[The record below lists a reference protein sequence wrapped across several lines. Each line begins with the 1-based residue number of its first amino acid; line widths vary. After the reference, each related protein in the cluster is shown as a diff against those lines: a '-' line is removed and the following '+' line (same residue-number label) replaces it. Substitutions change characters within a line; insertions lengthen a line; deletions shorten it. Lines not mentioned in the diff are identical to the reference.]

1 MAFNRDQIF
10 TQTSTA
16 EPLIEL
22 PFDAEVV
29 IKAEPVEESADLPP
43 PFIDRSEVFTITSET
58 RLEDIQQ
65 IRQFMV
71 EIDGRAGEV
80 SVEKVAAIPA
90 HVTKLSFKGDETN
103 RMVLSQ
109 ELVKA
114 IKPSV
119 GFLYWHSADAPIID
133 KSTWAVIRSETNVRI
148 VFIQDG
154 ARSAFAGFTS
164 RAEVAD
170 LHQIPVSVD
179 RIDLRHDVKPD

>member
-29 IKAEPVEESADLPP
+29 IKAEPVEESADLPLP
-43 PFIDRSEVFTITSET
+43 PLEVFTITSDT

-65 IRQFMV
+65 IKQRMV

-90 HVTKLSFKGDETN
+90 HVTKLFFKGDEAKL
-103 RMVLSQ
+103 MVMST
-109 ELVKA
+109 ELLRA

-119 GFLYWHSADAPIID
+119 GFLYLHY
-133 KSTWAVIRSETNVRI
+133 V
-148 VFIQDG
+148 G
-154 ARSAFAGFTS
+154 AS
-164 RAEVAD
+164 
-170 LHQIPVSVD
+170 
-179 RIDLRHDVKPD
+179 